1 MKGMLN
7 FCDLMCTYA
16 EIPRET
22 AVDGSGSCRTFIA
35 LHCNLKKTLVHKNM
49 PCSQK
54 ILRKEDKE
62 TAVRIKKSEV
72 KNKG

>member
-1 MKGMLN
+1 MKGMLD

-62 TAVRIKKSEV
+62 TAVRIKKLEV
-72 KNKG
+72 KNKE

>member
-1 MKGMLN
+1 MKGMLD

-54 ILRKEDKE
+54 ILRKEDKK
-62 TAVRIKKSEV
+62 TAVRIKKPKV

>member
-1 MKGMLN
+1 MKGMLD

-16 EIPRET
+16 ETPRET

-35 LHCNLKKTLVHKNM
+35 LYCNLKKTLVHKNM

-62 TAVRIKKSEV
+62 TAVIIKKPEV